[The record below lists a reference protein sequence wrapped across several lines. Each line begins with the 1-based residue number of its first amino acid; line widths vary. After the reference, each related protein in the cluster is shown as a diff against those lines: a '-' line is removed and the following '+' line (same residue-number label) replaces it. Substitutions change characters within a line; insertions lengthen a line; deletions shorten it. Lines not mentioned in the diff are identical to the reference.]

1 MTSLVI
7 FTSMTLAIVYDLQ
20 LVDRVVCLQI
30 LLAIFAGYTVFEFV
44 AIAWILVTR
53 IIERGGDRVG
63 IYDGTI
69 E

>member
-7 FTSMTLAIVYDLQ
+7 FTSMTLAIVHDRQ
-20 LVDRVVCLQI
+20 LVDCVVCLQI
-30 LLAIFAGYTVFEFV
+30 LLAIFAGYTVFEV
-44 AIAWILVTR
+44 GTIAWILVTR
-53 IIERGGDRVG
+53 IIEKGGDRVG